1 MGHTVELG
9 SKAHLGL
16 GITVPYNMQ
25 MKVNNT
31 KGLFGW
37 RGEKAGP
44 TKSFLSKMERKLKGE
59 NGTA

>member
-16 GITVPYNMQ
+16 GITVLYSMQ

-31 KGLFGW
+31 KGPFGW
-37 RGEKAGP
+37 RGGKAGP
-44 TKSFLSKMERKLKGE
+44 TKSFLSKIERKLKGE
-59 NGTA
+59 NEAA